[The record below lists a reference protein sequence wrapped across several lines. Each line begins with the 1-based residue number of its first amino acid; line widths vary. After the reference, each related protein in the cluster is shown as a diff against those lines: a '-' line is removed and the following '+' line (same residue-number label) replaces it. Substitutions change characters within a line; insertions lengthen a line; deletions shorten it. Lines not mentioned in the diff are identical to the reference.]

1 MTGSL
6 VYILVFWWGNSKL
19 PIFLPVDQVKCW
31 FLDFF
36 VEMLGVAQIL
46 GYSLYD
52 RQTCFETHWLSALPF
67 QKLYSERKFYS
78 EKKLYT
84 GEKTLNWRKNF
95 ILEKKLYTREKKLY
109 QRKNFIPEKKNYTR
123 EKTLYQ
129 RKKIYW
135 RKNFIKEKKNPLFFY
150 YWNLGSRIF
159 LSFGRLFNV
168 DLPQNYNRTKE

>member
-1 MTGSL
+1 
-6 VYILVFWWGNSKL
+6 
-19 PIFLPVDQVKCW
+19 
-31 FLDFF
+31 
-36 VEMLGVAQIL
+36 MLGVAQIL

-67 QKLYSERKFYS
+67 QKLYSERKSYS

-109 QRKNFIPEKKNYTR
+109 QRKNFIPEKKKYTR

-129 RKKIYW
+129 RKS
-135 RKNFIKEKKNPLFFY
+135 FIPEKKNILEKKLFSGEKTLLRRKRILFFSTTEI
-150 YWNLGSRIF
+150 WEAGFFSLLADF
-159 LSFGRLFNV
+159 LMSIYLKIITEQKNKKPEKKNGPAERK
-168 DLPQNYNRTKE
+168 RRKWR